1 MWITHDDECWLC
13 YVRMNTSLNKDGV
26 NHCLFALLC
35 SCKSHHMREMESRI
49 FWCLAVLLLG
59 LPPVHTSGEVLSNTG

>member
-26 NHCLFALLC
+26 NHCLFVLLC
-35 SCKSHHMREMESRI
+35 SLQEPSYERDGEQNILVSGA
-49 FWCLAVLLLG
+49 FTTWTA
-59 LPPVHTSGEVLSNTG
+59 TSAHFR